1 MAISASINSGEGDPL
16 NLETGVIPW
25 SDLAKHFARGVVIHV
40 STSVDL
46 VVAAK
51 CLAADDTATL
61 QGWLEDNHVRRAE
74 DNDARDWA
82 AREPEFWCVVVAPWV
97 LVQERV
103 G

>member
-1 MAISASINSGEGDPL
+1 MAESAGINSGDCDQI
-16 NLETGVIPW
+16 NLETGIIPW
-25 SDLAKHFARGVVIHV
+25 SDLVKHFARGVVIHV

-46 VVAAK
+46 VVAAQ
-51 CLAADDTATL
+51 CLAADDAQTL
-61 QGWLEDNHVRRAE
+61 KSWLDDNHVRRA
-74 DNDARDWA
+74 DDDDARDWT